1 MPEVNDMCLF
11 LDEKKGDDDDDMDVD
26 DARARKEVASLLAS
40 FSSDVQ
46 EEKETLDD
54 LHLASKA
61 GKSRVICDTPSPGKS
76 ANYFKPIS
84 EGSSPSSEDSSD
96 DEELE
101 ALVDAIDV
109 NEQSLFAMD
118 DGVVEAM
125 VPLH

>member
-1 MPEVNDMCLF
+1 MAEVSDMCLF
-11 LDEKKGDDDDDMDVD
+11 LDEKKGGNDDDMDVD
-26 DARARKEVASLLAS
+26 DARARNEVASLLAS

-46 EEKETLDD
+46 EENETLDA
-54 LHLASKA
+54 LHLASQA
-61 GKSRVICDTPSPGKS
+61 GKRKVIADTPSPGKS

-84 EGSSPSSEDSSD
+84 EGSSPSEESD

-101 ALVDAIDV
+101 ELVDAIDV
-109 NEQSLFAMD
+109 NEEHLYGIH